1 MIVVGNKADLDS
13 ERKLSKVEASTKV
26 KQFNLPYFEV
36 SAKTGDNVNEAL
48 MYLVREIREEQIR
61 IEKVFFFFFEMLI
74 FGPDFVFQTNF
85 FFVIRRM

>member
-36 SAKTGDNVNEAL
+36 SAKTGENVNDTL

-61 IEKVFFFFFEMLI
+61 IEKVFFFL
-74 FGPDFVFQTNF
+74 VKC
-85 FFVIRRM
+85 